1 MKKNLQLALALVLG
15 IATTASAQDWS
26 VDSRSRVDM
35 SGDNSQFLTDQ
46 QFRVGTSFGGE
57 NWGVNVSTDVNY
69 QLSDGSNDVETG
81 LSATI
86 HEAYASTNLMGYTTL
101 TVGRRAL
108 EFGDG
113 SIIGAN
119 NWGKRAQTRDGFT
132 AGFEMSDVNL
142 IVIGGTVDYGFEQ
155 GVDYLAGSYFG
166 ANATGS
172 MSSISYDATYVS
184 QTTSI
189 GTYEEALTVLG
200 VNAMFETMGATIT
213 GTFNSIGGDYEGDMM
228 MAHVSYPVSD
238 DLTIHGSF
246 TQYGD
251 NGFGILGSNTG
262 ANTAIV
268 EYDDIGQITSFEETN
283 NSWFSHGN
291 MGFLDAKSENLSFG
305 GSYAMGDFSVGATMH
320 MVSNDDFE
328 MMDGSDYERNVT
340 ELNLGYSINDNSSF
354 SIKYATDDNR
364 FGLETEE
371 TYMWAT
377 LKIGM

>member
-46 QFRVGTSFGGE
+46 QIRVGTSFGGD

-69 QLSDGSNDVETG
+69 RLSDGSNNVETG
-81 LSATI
+81 LNATM

-101 TVGRRAL
+101 TVGRQAL

-113 SIIGAN
+113 TIVGAN

-132 AGFEMSDVNL
+132 AGFEMNDVNL
-142 IVIGGTVDYGFEQ
+142 MVIGGTLNTGFEETSPMY
-155 GVDYLAGSYFG
+155 VEASYFG
-166 ANATGS
+166 ANATGT
-172 MSSISYDATYVS
+172 MSNVSFDATYVS
-184 QTTSI
+184 QSSDVSGVATENTF
-189 GTYEEALTVLG
+189 LG
-200 VNAMFETMGATIT
+200 VNAMMETMGAAIT
-213 GTFNSIGGDYEGDMM
+213 VSYNSVDGTDAEGDNTMM

-238 DLTIHGSF
+238 DLTLHGSV

-251 NGFGILGSNTG
+251 DGFKLDGSNTG
-262 ANTAIV
+262 YNSDVA
-268 EYDDIGQITSFEETN
+268 
-283 NSWFSHGN
+283 NSWLSHGN
-291 MGFLDAKSENLSFG
+291 MGFLDAKDQDLSIG
-305 GSYAMGDFSVGATMH
+305 GSYAMGDFSIGASMH
-320 MVSNDDFE
+320 MITNDEDI
-328 MMDGSDYERNVT
+328 MADGSDWERNVT
-340 ELNLGYSINDNSSF
+340 ELNFGYSINDNSSF

-364 FGLETEE
+364 LNTETEE
-371 TYMWAT
+371 TFMWAT